1 LFPVDNALA
10 LADAMGRLAGDP
22 SLRARYA
29 MTARKLVVERLTA
42 EIIGRQT
49 VALYKRVINKT
60 LDADHSL
67 LL

>member
-1 LFPVDNALA
+1 MRWVGSPATHICV
-10 LADAMGRLAGDP
+10 RLRHDG
-22 SLRARYA
+22 
-29 MTARKLVVERLTA
+29 ARKLFVEGFTA

-49 VALYKRVINKT
+49 VAFYKRVINKT

>member
-1 LFPVDNALA
+1 MRWVGSP
-10 LADAMGRLAGDP
+10 GDICG
-22 SLRARYA
+22 ARYA
-29 MTARKLVVERLTA
+29 MAARKLVVERFTA
-42 EIIGRQT
+42 AIIGRQT

>member
-1 LFPVDNALA
+1 
-10 LADAMGRLAGDP
+10 MGRLADDA

-29 MTARKLVVERLTA
+29 MAARKLVIERFTA

-67 LL
+67 

>member
-1 LFPVDNALA
+1 MRWVGSPATHICV
-10 LADAMGRLAGDP
+10 RLRHDG
-22 SLRARYA
+22 
-29 MTARKLVVERLTA
+29 ARKLVVEGFTA

-49 VALYKRVINKT
+49 VAFYKRVINKT

>member
-1 LFPVDNALA
+1 MRWVGSPATHICV
-10 LADAMGRLAGDP
+10 
-22 SLRARYA
+22 RYA
-29 MTARKLVVERLTA
+29 MAARKPVVEGFTA

-49 VALYKRVINKT
+49 VAFYKRVINKT